1 MKQSIKQQ
9 ITFSGAVKEAVM
21 CLLIIGVLL
30 TMDRCLENMYVY
42 FLYDT
47 GKWYLDI
54 FMSLYLH
61 AHRWFVWIIPAG
73 FVCWI
78 VWKLWKKETISIGV
92 LGQIA
97 AAYGL
102 YLITSLLAEK
112 KFPERWVNMTLY
124 PMVMILF
131 VTMACST
138 IRGAKRF
145 FRVGTDVYIVL
156 MALNALFTVFP
167 QMYHLF
173 TDWEPDYFL
182 SADNLTGF
190 PMMFGAM
197 LALMDEK
204 FNRKKARCR
213 IYMGLFFLNQVLI
226 HCISA
231 LIAAMI
237 LGIYL
242 LLPMVRKV
250 MDKISLAGYTGIA
263 TGIGAVLCSTA
274 WVYFR
279 NSKVYA
285 LLDPVLNVLKSL
297 YIRFIIWRGVLKQ
310 VLKKPIFGYG
320 LGLQAEFFKRPR
332 TSLYY
337 NAHNGFLQTLYE
349 GGLVTMAGVMWV
361 LFSTSRKLKACEDR
375 SLGSLFAVILFA
387 DLIMMLGAIT
397 SWFTW
402 YPVFVIA
409 QVGVLTC
416 RLTEE

>member
-1 MKQSIKQQ
+1 
-9 ITFSGAVKEAVM
+9 M

-47 GKWYLDI
+47 GKWYLDL

-73 FVCWI
+73 FAGWVA
-78 VWKLWKKETISIGV
+78 WKLWKKERVHVGV
-92 LGQIA
+92 LVQIA
-97 AAYGL
+97 AVYVL
-102 YLITSLLAEK
+102 YLITSLLAEG
-112 KFPERWVNMTLY
+112 KFPERWVNTTQY

-131 VTMACST
+131 VTMMCST
-138 IRGAKRF
+138 ERGIKRF

-167 QMYHLF
+167 SLYHLF

-197 LALMDEK
+197 LALLDGK
-204 FNRKKARCR
+204 FNGNKVRCR
-213 IYMGLFFLNQVLI
+213 IYLGLFFLNQVLI

-250 MDKISLAGYTGIA
+250 MDRISLAGYTGISV
-263 TGIGAVLCSTA
+263 GIGAVLCGTA

-285 LLDPVLNVLKSL
+285 LLDPVLNALKSL

-310 VLKKPIFGYG
+310 VLKKPILGYG
-320 LGLQAEFFKRPR
+320 LGTQAEFFKRPR

-361 LFSTSRKLKACEDR
+361 LFSTSRKLKACEDK
-375 SLGSLFAVILFA
+375 SLECVFAVILFA

-409 QVGVLTC
+409 QVGAVVVDS
-416 RLTEE
+416 